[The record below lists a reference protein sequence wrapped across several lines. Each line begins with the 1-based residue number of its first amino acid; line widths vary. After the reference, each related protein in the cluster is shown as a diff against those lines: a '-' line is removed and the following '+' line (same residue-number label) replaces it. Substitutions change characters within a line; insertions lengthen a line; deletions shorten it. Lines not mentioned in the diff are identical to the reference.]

1 MEHDFDQETRLNWAG
16 ETSCTAQLT
25 DRWNTV
31 SGNPNGG
38 YLMAAGVRA
47 LQERSAHPDPLVVS
61 AFFLRPGSSG
71 SAEIQVESAREG
83 RRTSTR
89 EARMWQGG
97 VEILRIVATFS
108 DFDQA
113 DGRSLSLAEMPD
125 LPSPDDL
132 GPCMPGQDPVDHA
145 ADLRGLEESPGRAGE
160 HRPGQSG
167 VGTGSVTARGA
178 AVGCGLP
185 LPHGAQAL

>member
-1 MEHDFDQETRLNWAG
+1 
-16 ETSCTAQLT
+16 
-25 DRWNTV
+25 
-31 SGNPNGG
+31 
-38 YLMAAGVRA
+38 
-47 LQERSAHPDPLVVS
+47 
-61 AFFLRPGSSG
+61 
-71 SAEIQVESAREG
+71 
-83 RRTSTR
+83 
-89 EARMWQGG
+89 MWQGG